1 MRGCT
6 GMRYKHRITG
16 NVITTDSVLTSP
28 AWATLDNEPQ
38 KTTEPEQDA
47 APKAEPAAKPAAK
60 PAARTP
66 AKKPS
71 GAANRKKR

>member
-1 MRGCT
+1 
-6 GMRYKHRITG
+6 MRYKHKITG

-28 AWATLDNEPQ
+28 AWEPLYNEPQ
-38 KTTEPEQDA
+38 KNAEPEQEA
-47 APKAEPAAKPAAK
+47 APKAAPAAKPAAK

>member
-1 MRGCT
+1 
-6 GMRYKHRITG
+6 MRYKHKITG

-28 AWATLDNEPQ
+28 AWEPLDNA
-38 KTTEPEQDA
+38 EPEQEA
-47 APKAEPAAKPAAK
+47 APKAAPAAKPAAK

>member
-1 MRGCT
+1 
-6 GMRYKHRITG
+6 MRYKHKITG

-28 AWATLDNEPQ
+28 AWEPLPDSDT
-38 KTTEPEQDA
+38 KKPAEPEQEA
-47 APKAEPAAKPAAK
+47 APKAAPAAKPAAK
-60 PAARTP
+60 PAARAP